1 METEVHWTTDWLCP
15 FLRGFVYAD
24 LLLIAK
30 HFWYTHQM
38 RKKPAAE
45 FFLNSFFLFESGQFE
60 HGLFTCTA
68 PKSASTWRKELG
80 QRWTPRGK
88 PKSVHIYH
96 TSDKGRLTASWK
108 ALIPFESIV
117 MCRWILAWTH
127 NWFFI
132 FFCTICCLLPVRLA
146 WLYKAL
152 YQTVHMSCQKCKPSK
167 IWRFI

>member
-15 FLRGFVYAD
+15 FLRGFMYAD

-127 NWFFI
+127 NWFFH
-132 FFCTICCLLPVRLA
+132 LL
-146 WLYKAL
+146 LYNMLSVTSAISMVIQGFVSNCAYVLPKMQA
-152 YQTVHMSCQKCKPSK
+152 
-167 IWRFI
+167 F